1 MTEKPLQHLLAA
13 LKGEKRITNL
23 ILAAGLIGMLLI
35 ALSEWL
41 PSAPANADPASGDS
55 LSQETAAYALDLE
68 QRLESLI
75 QQVDGAGR
83 AQVMVTMAESSRTVY
98 ATDSESE
105 ADGASRE
112 QHLLLADGSDPPALV
127 ESERVPQ
134 VKGVAVLCEG
144 GKDVTVQS
152 RVTQIVQVLTDVGT
166 NHITVECLTDP

>member
-1 MTEKPLQHLLAA
+1 
-13 LKGEKRITNL
+13 
-23 ILAAGLIGMLLI
+23 
-35 ALSEWL
+35 
-41 PSAPANADPASGDS
+41 
-55 LSQETAAYALDLE
+55 
-68 QRLESLI
+68 
-75 QQVDGAGR
+75 
-83 AQVMVTMAESSRTVY
+83 MVTMAESSRTVY

-105 ADGASRE
+105 ADGASQE